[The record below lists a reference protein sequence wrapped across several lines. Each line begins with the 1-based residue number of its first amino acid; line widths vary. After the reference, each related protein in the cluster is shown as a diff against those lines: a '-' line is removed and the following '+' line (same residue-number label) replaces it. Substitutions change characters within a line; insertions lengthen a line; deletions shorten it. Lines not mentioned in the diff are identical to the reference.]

1 MTEGNVSSLLRAS
14 SRREMN
20 WIWTI
25 GAPLVRAVMA
35 LVFKVRVEGIRH
47 VPAQGPAILAP
58 NHVSVLDGPALAAVT
73 GAHRRRA
80 TRFLIASE
88 IYDTAWGWI
97 LRQAR
102 QIPIIR
108 GGGDTEALATA
119 VDAVGEGGCAGI
131 FPEGRVSDDP
141 SLGLQ
146 RLRSGITRVAIP
158 TGAPVV
164 PVGIWGTQTAW
175 PRGGGVSWTSLLRR
189 PRVALIYGEPLRP
202 PSPGS
207 DESPGDFRQRL
218 ADAIGEQVRRAHA
231 LTEDDA

>member
-1 MTEGNVSSLLRAS
+1 MTERSTPPRALDR

-25 GAPLVRAVMA
+25 GAPLVRAIMA

-47 VPAQGPAILAP
+47 VPARGPAILAP

-73 GAHRRRA
+73 GAHRWRA

-88 IYDTAWGWI
+88 IYETGWGWI

-102 QIPIIR
+102 QIPIVR
-108 GGGDTEALATA
+108 GGGDTGALATA
-119 VDAVGEGGCAGI
+119 VDAVEEGGCAGI

-141 SLGLQ
+141 AMGLQ

-158 TGAPVV
+158 SGAPVV

-175 PRGGGVSWTSLLRR
+175 PRADGVRWTSLLRR
-189 PRVALIYGEPLRP
+189 PRVAVIYGEPLRP
-202 PSPGS
+202 PAPGS
-207 DESPGDFRQRL
+207 DESPGEFRLRL
-218 ADAIGEQVRRAHA
+218 ADAIGEQVRRAQA

>member
-1 MTEGNVSSLLRAS
+1 MTDGSSARPARA
-14 SRREMN
+14 RREMN
-20 WIWTI
+20 WVWAI
-25 GAPLVRAVMA
+25 GAPLVRAIMA
-35 LVFKVRVEGIRH
+35 IVFRVRVEGIRH
-47 VPAQGPAILAP
+47 VPGRGPAILAP

-73 GAHRRRA
+73 GAHRWRA

-88 IYDTAWGWI
+88 IYDTGWGWI

-102 QIPIIR
+102 QIPIVR
-108 GGGDTEALATA
+108 GAGDTGALSTA
-119 VDAVGEGGCAGI
+119 VDAVEEGSCAGI

-158 TGAPVV
+158 SGAPVV

-175 PRGGGVSWTSLLRR
+175 PRTDGMRWATLLRR
-189 PRVALIYGEPLRP
+189 PHVALIYGEALRP
-202 PSPGS
+202 PGAGN
-207 DESPGDFRQRL
+207 DESPADFRLRL
-218 ADAIGEQVRRAHA
+218 AAAIEEQVRRAQA

>member
-1 MTEGNVSSLLRAS
+1 MTERSARPRSLERGM
-14 SRREMN
+14 REMN

-25 GAPLVRAVMA
+25 GAPLVRAIMA
-35 LVFKVRVEGIRH
+35 LVFRVRVEGIRH
-47 VPAQGPAILAP
+47 VPDRGPAILAP

-73 GAHRRRA
+73 GAQRWRA

-88 IYDTAWGWI
+88 IYDTGWGWI

-102 QIPIIR
+102 QIPIVR
-108 GGGDTEALATA
+108 GGGDTGALTTA
-119 VDAVGEGGCAGI
+119 VDAVTGGGCVGI

-141 SLGLQ
+141 SHGLQ
-146 RLRSGITRVAIP
+146 RLRSGITRVAVP
-158 TGAPVV
+158 AGAPVV
-164 PVGIWGTQTAW
+164 PIGIWGTQTAW
-175 PRGGGVSWTSLLRR
+175 PRKGGVLWAALLRR

-207 DESPGDFRQRL
+207 DESPGDFRLRL
-218 ADAIGEQVRRAHA
+218 ADAIGEQVRRAQA